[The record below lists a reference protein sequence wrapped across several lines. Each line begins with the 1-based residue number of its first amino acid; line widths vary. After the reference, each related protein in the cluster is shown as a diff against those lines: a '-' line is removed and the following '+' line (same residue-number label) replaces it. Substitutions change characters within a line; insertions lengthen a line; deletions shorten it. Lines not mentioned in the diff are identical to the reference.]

1 MTVDP
6 SILERI
12 IPSAE
17 EKERINRV
25 ADEIREKACQEL
37 ARRNLDAEVRLM
49 GSVAKGTYLCDPDL
63 DIFLL
68 FPPDFP
74 SSRLEEEG
82 LAIGDAILKGE
93 KMYADHPYIRGI
105 YQGLEVDMVPCYD
118 ICDTSCLQSAV
129 DRTPFHTRFILENL
143 DEKMRDQAR
152 VLKAFMKGVGTYG
165 AEPQTRGFSGYL
177 IELLV
182 WHYGSFQ
189 SVLEAASKWKEG
201 LVLGDGIKNQSMQGP
216 LVVYDPVDRRRNVAS
231 AVHVDTFALFI
242 TAARA
247 YLRHPSSLFFFP
259 VPRTPL
265 TMDEVKQ
272 RMDGRGSRLLTVSFS
287 RPCINHE
294 NLEAQMWKA
303 EEGLAKVLESLGFHV
318 LGSAHV
324 VEDGLIFAFE
334 LEDDVLPPVRLH
346 VGPPVWVSEAE
357 RFLHKWKEMGL
368 DRPTIKNGRWQVM
381 VARDPR
387 DAVSLLQGEKERISL
402 GQNMDVESMCVHGH
416 QDSLQ
421 ADMAVVLSRLL
432 DRRYP
437 WEIPEPQAE

>member
-1 MTVDP
+1 MNVDP

-25 ADEIREKACQEL
+25 AEEIKAMVCQEL
-37 ARRNLDAEVRLM
+37 ARRQLDAEVRLM

-74 SSRLEEEG
+74 ASRLEEEG
-82 LAIGDAILKGE
+82 LDIGNTILKGE

-129 DRTPFHTRFILENL
+129 DRTPFHTRFILENM
-143 DEKMRDQAR
+143 DEAMRDQAR
-152 VLKAFMKGVGTYG
+152 ILKAFMKGVGTYG

-182 WHYGSFQ
+182 LHYGDFQ
-189 SVLEAASKWKEG
+189 SVLEAASRWREG

-216 LVVYDPVDRRRNVAS
+216 LVVYDPVDQRRNVAS
-231 AVHVDTFALFI
+231 AVHVDTFARFI

-247 YLRHPSSLFFFP
+247 YLHRPSSRFFFP
-259 VPRTPL
+259 AERASL
-265 TMDEVKQ
+265 TMDEVKG
-272 RMDGRGSRLLTVSFS
+272 MIGERGTKLLTVALP

-294 NLEAQMWKA
+294 NLEAQMWKT
-303 EEGLAKVLESLGFHV
+303 EEGLVKALESLSFHV
-318 LGSAHV
+318 LGSAHAV
-324 VEDGLIFAFE
+324 RDELLFAFE
-334 LEDDVLPPVRLH
+334 LEDDLLPPARLH

-357 RFLHKWKEMGL
+357 RFLRKWEDSGL
-368 DRPTIKNGRWQVM
+368 DRPFIKDGRWQVI

-387 DAVSLLQGEKERISL
+387 DVVALLEGEKERISH
-402 GQNMDVESMCVHGH
+402 GQNLDMTSMRIRGH
-416 QDSLQ
+416 QDSMHP
-421 ADMAVVLSRLL
+421 DMLGALSVLL
-432 DRRYP
+432 DKRHP
-437 WEIPEPQAE
+437 WEL